1 MKHED
6 FIKTFQRLAGLTP
19 DGIVGPNT
27 LAALEKAF
35 SNAIKS
41 PPPHAKFPMEHILGA
56 IEADRELG
64 VPASV
69 SLAQWALESGW
80 GKSMPP
86 GSNNP
91 FGMKARKNETGPTV
105 TVRTR
110 EVYTSGPKK
119 GQAYYIDAPFRKF
132 DSFGHAF
139 IEHGKLL
146 GTAPVYAPARAELP
160 DLDAYIETMGRI
172 YATDPTYADKI
183 KSIIRT
189 NGLRQYD
196 GSAG

>member
-1 MKHED
+1 MKHSD
-6 FIKTFQRLAGLTP
+6 FVTLFQRRAGLAA

-27 LAALEKAF
+27 LAALDRVLPAKVT
-35 SNAIKS
+35 AI
-41 PPPHAKFPMEHILGA
+41 PPHPRFPMDHILGA
-56 IEADRELG
+56 IEAHRELG

-69 SLAQWALESGW
+69 SLAQWALESGY

-139 IEHGKLL
+139 VEHGKLL
-146 GTAPVYAPARAELP
+146 GTAPVYAPARAKLP
-160 DLDAYIETMGRI
+160 DLDGYIETMGRI
-172 YATDPTYADKI
+172 YATDPSYADKI

-189 NGLRQYD
+189 NNLRQYD
-196 GSAG
+196 GFAA

>member
-6 FIKTFQRLAGLTP
+6 FVKLFQRRAGLTP
-19 DGIVGPNT
+19 DGIPGRNT
-27 LAALEKAF
+27 MAALDKAY
-35 SNAIKS
+35 
-41 PPPHAKFPMEHILGA
+41 PPVAVEIPSHPRFPMEHILGA
-56 IEADRELG
+56 IEAQRELG

-91 FGMKARKNETGPTV
+91 FGMKARVGETGPTV

-110 EVYTSGPKK
+110 EVFTTGPKK

-139 IEHGKLL
+139 VEHGKLL
-146 GTAPVYAPARAELP
+146 GTAKAYAPARAKLP
-160 DLDAYIETMGRI
+160 DLDAYLDTMGAV
-172 YATDPTYADKI
+172 YATDPTYAAKLR
-183 KSIIRT
+183 SIIRT
-189 NGLRQYD
+189 HDLRRYD
-196 GSAG
+196 AVAA